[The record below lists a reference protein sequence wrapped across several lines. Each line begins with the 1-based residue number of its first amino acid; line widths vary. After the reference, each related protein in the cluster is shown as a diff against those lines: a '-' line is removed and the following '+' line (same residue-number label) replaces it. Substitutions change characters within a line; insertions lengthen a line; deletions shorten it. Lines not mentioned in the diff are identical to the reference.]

1 MATIKAPFN
10 FVPLNEKV
18 YFPKWADQ
26 ISQDIPFSDGLS
38 GYIDIIIKAESP
50 ILVSEGVEERGQTH
64 FFCHTP
70 AENMSNWK
78 YFIPGTSIKGAV
90 RNVLEILAFGKMSFI
105 QNRSFTIRDLYKGKK
120 DNDDEIKTDGD
131 FYLEKI
137 NIETIHCGWMRK
149 TPCGCIIDDCG
160 TPWRISAEKI
170 DEMFEAK
177 DIDLGLMDFIL
188 DDTKFSNSDA
198 NKGNRYAK
206 KKYDMLKDALGIT
219 SETGFEE
226 EIKESLTDY
235 FVNDNDTN
243 IAKCG
248 RILKC
253 QGMGGKEGT
262 IVFTGQPGAR
272 KMKDGK
278 WEGKFFEFIFPK
290 KVIRQNIHVPEGVF
304 RTFETIHKDSPDYEG
319 FRRKQLNEGKQIPV
333 FFTYCSNNTDEI
345 DSVGISYMYRYPA
358 FNSVYNGIPIELLDM
373 KRRDLP
379 ECIFGYTSQNDS
391 LKGRVVFSNAFL
403 MGNPVVL
410 QKNYALASPH
420 ASFYPL
426 YLGNGQS
433 WNSQSIRIAGRKRY
447 PSKNTLKGNRGT
459 SNMESPKRPL
469 DRGSEFECKIR
480 FFNLKPIEFGALLSS
495 LDFCGHN
502 ECFHSLGQGKPL
514 GYGKVKISID
524 KVSFTNGN
532 IDVSA
537 ARDSFTDAMNEE
549 SELRNWRERWEDSVQ
564 LKELF
569 SMAEGIPIGR
579 DEEFTY
585 MQMSVKTDDGKKH
598 NEFKDAL
605 KAYKDDGVQLGRYT
619 EIIWNNVPISSMQD
633 MASLNDE
640 RNDIESYIT
649 CKEKVEEILKS
660 GFVPSDIQPEE
671 LVWMEGVLTNTK
683 DVFGDDIAELLA
695 SFSALIEPQK
705 ERLREIKAKEEKE
718 KEARL
723 AKEKEEEQIRLAKE
737 RELAQKQ
744 KEEEKLAKNNAKN
757 EWKRMQKQENA
768 DMSSIDAPEATAN
781 QTLSFSQQLELAPSV
796 GQLTRMIEKHFKNK
810 KESTNT
816 LSEEESNALTKGINN
831 VIHSLEGKMT
841 KSELKQKGAW
851 QADGSIWKKVSDL
864 VGKEAFAKAFPKFEG
879 NG

>member
-1 MATIKAPFN
+1 MIRAPFN
-10 FVPLNEKV
+10 FVPLNDKV

-26 ISQDIPFSDGLS
+26 ISQDISFSDGLS
-38 GYIDIIIKAESP
+38 GYVDVKIKAESP
-50 ILVSEGVEERGQTH
+50 ILVSEGVKERGQTH
-64 FFCHTP
+64 YFCHTP
-70 AENMSNWK
+70 AENMRNWK

-90 RNVLEILAFGKMSFI
+90 RNVMEILAFSKMSFT
-105 QNRSFTIRDLYKGKK
+105 QNRSFTIRDLYRGKK
-120 DNDDEIKTDGD
+120 EDNDEIKTDGD

-137 NIETIHCGWMRK
+137 NIETVHCGWMRK
-149 TPCGCIIDDCG
+149 TPIGCVIDDCG
-160 TPWRISAEKI
+160 IPWRISAEKI
-170 DEMFEAK
+170 DEMFKAK
-177 DIDLGLMDFIL
+177 DINLGLMDFIL
-188 DDTKFSNSDA
+188 DGTKFSNTDV

-206 KKYDMLKDALGIT
+206 KKYDMLKTALGIT
-219 SETGFEE
+219 SEKGFED
-226 EIKESLTDY
+226 EIIDSLTDF
-235 FVNDNDTN
+235 FVNDNETS

-253 QGMGGKEGT
+253 QGTGGKEGT

-272 KMKDGK
+272 KIKDGK

-290 KVIRQNIHVPEGVF
+290 EVLRQNIHVPNGVY
-304 RTFETIHKDSPDYEG
+304 RTFETIHKDSPDYVG

-333 FFTYCSNNTDEI
+333 FFTYSSNNADEI

-379 ECIFGYTSQNDS
+379 ECVFGYTGQNDS

-403 MGNPVVL
+403 MGNPVIL

-447 PSKNTLKGNRGT
+447 PSKNTPKGNKGT

-469 DRGSEFECKIR
+469 GKGSEFECKIR

-502 ECFHSLGQGKPL
+502 ECYHSLGQGKPL
-514 GYGKVKISID
+514 GYGKVKITID
-524 KVSFTNGN
+524 KVEFTNGS
-532 IDVSA
+532 IDISA

-569 SMAEGIPIGR
+569 SMAEGIPVGR

-585 MQMSVKTDDGKKH
+585 MQMSVTANDGKKH

-619 EIIWNNVPISSMQD
+619 QIISNPNNIPKSSMQD

-649 CKEKVEEILKS
+649 CKEKVEKILKL
-660 GFVPSDIQPEE
+660 GFVPSDSHPEE
-671 LVWMEGVLTNTK
+671 LVWMESVLISTK
-683 DVFGDDIAELLA
+683 DVFGDDIAELLT

-705 ERLREIKAKEEKE
+705 EKLRELKAKEEEE

-723 AKEKEEEQIRLAKE
+723 AKEKEEEQIRLVKE

-744 KEEEKLAKNNAKN
+744 KEEEKLARNNAKN
-757 EWKRMQKQENA
+757 EWKRMQKQEDA
-768 DMSSIDAPEATAN
+768 DKTSTDALEVAAQP
-781 QTLSFSQQLELAPSV
+781 LSFSQQLEQAPSV
-796 GQLTRMIEKHFKNK
+796 GQLTKMIEKQFK
-810 KESTNT
+810 KESRNA
-816 LSEEESNALTKGINN
+816 LSEEELNALTKGVIN
-831 VIHSLEGKMT
+831 VIHSLEDKMN

-851 QADGSIWKKVSDL
+851 QPDGSIWKKVSDI
-864 VGKEAFAKAFPKFEG
+864 VGKDVFIKAFPHFDS
-879 NG
+879 N